1 MAACKEATA
10 CALLLEE
17 FESWRNKTGSDAIFL
32 LESGSQDD
40 GCVLL
45 QLLLAG
51 EHEFRLLCPSGYPNH
66 EDNFFVE
73 SGPAV
78 RLWCN
83 ALNEYLLDAPT
94 RLMLKDVLTKAIGLH
109 GNGGRSSSPEV
120 SDDEDGMDESDE
132 EEDHEAMMMSD
143 DDDDSTFTT
152 KWELDIARKKKRWA
166 EKEAE
171 IREEMK
177 RRKRAKAVVDGTE
190 LEVLQASDQEQE
202 QAKQIFS
209 NTAASGVLT
218 NDLVKILESEKK
230 LGLSAEPIDDN
241 IYKWSV
247 RLFDFEQDSFIA
259 SDLEAIESKHGYNY
273 IQLEMDFAID
283 LFPFYPPLVKV
294 IRPRLQDSMMQRVTN
309 MEMLKLSF
317 WNPTKDMK
325 TVLSE
330 IKGYLQNWARLEL
343 DSQRNDPKRYP
354 KGSYVDIEHHLLRL
368 ALVSE
373 ISPRANLKYSIDVEK
388 PPEIRLAAE
397 ESKKKEYWTKG
408 VGYGHR
414 HRPGWDIAAYIAAQ
428 KEKDKQIESVLNCI
442 LVELRHLFQSYGP
455 SHLVSKASGTCN
467 KGKCDKSGDCKKTPV
482 ASTSYASPSKAS
494 CSVCNSVN
502 DTATNSGSPK
512 LTANAATAAASAANS
527 PSTSQTVLTTSRCSS
542 GYNSANAST
551 SSSSSSSSNSNSS
564 CSSGDEGVLEPVDPV
579 SDVYSILEGSALVPF
594 LESYLKDVSFLEI
607 CRHTMLYKAIL
618 DIIRE
623 IAVQPKL
630 VGLLCALPHQ
640 QQSVYEHLE
649 VLEGKAN
656 MLLERMG
663 KAANGSIPK
672 APKKDHPKE
681 QKIETWVIHDLFG
694 PIEHV
699 VQTLPTDPPKSS
711 VVEKTAEEKLAR
723 GFATLFQIVSNAV
736 SRHGKDAKGNS
747 ANDETVSM
755 DISISTDEEPLD
767 VRYKRALKELQFDSC
782 EIPTSGA
789 HIHHYASQFDKAAK
803 PLSSQVFRLA
813 QEFTSLSS
821 SLPLDLSSA
830 IFVRT
835 DDEKIN
841 LMQALIIGPEGTP
854 YSGGCYLFDIF
865 FPSNYPKV
873 PPQVN
878 LQTTGNGS
886 VRFNPNL
893 YNSGKVCLSLLGTW
907 EGQGGEQWNETSTV
921 LQVLISIQS
930 LILVAEPYFNE
941 PGYEQEIGTDSG
953 RKHSK
958 EYNQEVKINNIKYAM
973 VAQLQ
978 RPPPGLEEVI
988 QTHFYLKRDKIL
1000 QEVEGWLKDNP
1011 KDTKMQKQV
1020 TNLRTE
1026 LKKLQK
1032 PDGLQ
1037 ESCKQSSA

>member
-1 MAACKEATA
+1 MAACKETTA
-10 CALLLEE
+10 CSLLLEE
-17 FESWRNKTGSDAIFL
+17 FELWQNDTGSEAIFL
-32 LESGSQDD
+32 LENGSQED
-40 GCVLL
+40 GGILL

-51 EHEFRLLCPSGYPNH
+51 EYEFRLLCPTDYPHH

-94 RLMLKDVLTKAIGLH
+94 RLMLKDVLNKAVNLH
-109 GNGGRSSSPEV
+109 GNSGKIASPEV
-120 SDDEDGMDESDE
+120 SDEEDGME
-132 EEDHEAMMMSD
+132 EEDEDYDHEAMMMSD

-166 EKEAE
+166 QKESE

-177 RRKRAKAVVDGTE
+177 RRKRRTAGGDGME
-190 LEVLQASDQEQE
+190 LDVLQASDQEQE
-202 QAKQIFS
+202 QARQIFS

-218 NDLVKILESEKK
+218 NDLVKILESEKR
-230 LGLSAEPIDDN
+230 LGLSAEPVEDN
-241 IYKWSV
+241 IYKWAV
-247 RLFDFEQDSFIA
+247 KLFDFQEDSDIA
-259 SDLEAIESKHGYNY
+259 KDLGVIETKFGYNY

-325 TVLSE
+325 TVLEE
-330 IKGYLQNWARLEL
+330 IKGYLQSWARLEV
-343 DSQRNDPKRYP
+343 DSHRNDAKRYP
-354 KGSYVDIEHHLLRL
+354 TGSYVDIEHHLLRL

-373 ISPRANLKYSIDVEK
+373 ISPRANLKYSIDVQK

-397 ESKKKEYWTKG
+397 ESKKKEYWSKG
-408 VGYGHR
+408 TGYGHR

-428 KEKDKQIESVLNCI
+428 KEKDKQIVSVLNNI
-442 LVELRHLFQSYGP
+442 LHELRHMFQSLGP
-455 SHLVSKASGTCN
+455 TNLSQSKSSSRET
-467 KGKCDKSGDCKKTPV
+467 SSCKLPAV
-482 ASTSYASPSKAS
+482 ASTSYASTS
-494 CSVCNSVN
+494 
-502 DTATNSGSPK
+502 TATCSACNNVSDSSADSNLK
-512 LTANAATAAASAANS
+512 VNASA
-527 PSTSQTVLTTSRCSS
+527 CSS
-542 GYNSANAST
+542 GYNSAT
-551 SSSSSSSSNSNSS
+551 TSSSNSSS
-564 CSSGDEGVLEPVDPV
+564 GSSSGDESGVEPVDPV
-579 SDVYSILEGSALVPF
+579 ADVYSILEGSAIVPF

-623 IAVQPKL
+623 IAIQPKL
-630 VGLLCALPHQ
+630 VGLLCALSHQ
-640 QQSVYEHLE
+640 SQSVYDLLE

-663 KAANGSIPK
+663 QAANGSIPK

-694 PIEHV
+694 PIEHI
-699 VQTLPTDPPKSS
+699 VQTIPTDPPKSS

-723 GFATLFQIVSNAV
+723 GFVALFKLVSDAVNRYGKSNQINANANGD
-736 SRHGKDAKGNS
+736 SEAMDFAES
-747 ANDETVSM
+747 AE
-755 DISISTDEEPLD
+755 EEPLD
-767 VRYKRALKELQFDSC
+767 VRYKRALRDLQFDSC

-789 HIHHYASQFDKAAK
+789 QAHHYSSQFDKCAK
-803 PLSSQVFRLA
+803 PSQNQVFRLA

-835 DDEKIN
+835 DDEKMN

-854 YSGGCYLFDIF
+854 YSGGCFLFDIF
-865 FPSNYPKV
+865 YPTNYPIT

-907 EGQGGEQWNETSTV
+907 EGRGGEQWNETSTV

-958 EYNQEVKINNIKYAM
+958 EYNQEVKINSIKYAM
-973 VAQLQ
+973 VAHLQ
-978 RPPPGLEEVI
+978 RPQPGFEEII
-988 QTHFYLKRDKIL
+988 QTHFYLKKDRLL
-1000 QEVEGWLKDNP
+1000 QEMEAWLKDTP
-1011 KDTKMQKQV
+1011 KDSKLQKQV
-1020 TNLRTE
+1020 NNLRTE
-1026 LKKLQK
+1026 LKKLEC
-1032 PDGLQ
+1032 PETLQ
-1037 ESCKQSSA
+1037 RESSSSDREQSNS